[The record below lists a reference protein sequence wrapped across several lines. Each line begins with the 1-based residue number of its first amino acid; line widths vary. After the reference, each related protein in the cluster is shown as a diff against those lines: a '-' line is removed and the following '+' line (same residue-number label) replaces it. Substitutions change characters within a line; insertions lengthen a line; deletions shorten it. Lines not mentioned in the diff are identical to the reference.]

1 MAAKPPV
8 QSRIW
13 SYKVEDC
20 DVEDRGALLRFRARS
35 ESWSELLRGDP
46 AHSISSQFNDML
58 WQDAAWRMANE
69 ARRYAQE
76 DGPNASVAPILG
88 AMLDRGY
95 VAGQVIAIG
104 RLLERSNPRQP
115 QRGVVSLRRIVDE
128 IRAHR
133 DLFTREIF
141 VCQDGL
147 PYDWEAARE
156 RDVAAWMAKHD
167 PNEGVQ
173 MQWLPTQGPDAWMTA
188 EQQHKLFDMLSQTDP
203 QVRSR
208 RDRLGDAVLERLDS
222 MLDDQVFT
230 DVLALRNKT
239 IAHAADTFSR
249 AQAAGL
255 RRGLNLEEFAR
266 THYLLLGVLQAVSAG
281 LLYGEWRGSAV
292 PVPQHDQF
300 AHLASVFVPDGRIKE
315 LRAYWRQHCDE
326 RDGWLSAAY
335 DDAMPK
341 TA

>member
-1 MAAKPPV
+1 MATEPPA

-13 SYKVEDC
+13 SYKIDEC
-20 DVEDRGALLRFRARS
+20 DVEDRDALVRFRARS

-104 RLLERSNPRQP
+104 RLLEKSNPRQP

-128 IRAHR
+128 IRADR

-147 PYDWEAARE
+147 PYDWESARE
-156 RDVAAWMAKHD
+156 RDVATWMTKHD
-167 PNEGVQ
+167 PNEGAQ

-188 EQQHKLFDMLSQTDP
+188 KQQHELFDILSGTGS
-203 QVRSR
+203 QVRTR
-208 RDRLGDAVLERLDS
+208 TDDLGDAVLDGLDS
-222 MLDDQVFT
+222 VLGDQVFT
-230 DVLALRNKT
+230 DLLALRNKT

-255 RRGLNLEEFAR
+255 RQGLNLEEFAR
-266 THYLLLGVLQAVSAG
+266 AHYLLLGVLQAVSAC

-300 AHLASVFVPDGRIKE
+300 AHLESAFVPEGRMKE

-326 RDGWLSAAY
+326 RDGWLSTAY
-335 DDAMPK
+335 HEVIPK
-341 TA
+341 AE